1 MSLEVEIRSKLQAEF
16 QPLYLEVVNES
27 DGHNVAPGSETHF
40 KVVIV
45 SDGFEGLRAVARHQ
59 KVYAVLADAL
69 KSGLHALALHT
80 YTSKEWSIRDA
91 SPSSPPCLGGSG
103 A

>member
-1 MSLEVEIRSKLQAEF
+1 MSLEVEIRGKLQAEF

-40 KVVIV
+40 KVVIA

-69 KSGLHALALHT
+69 KGGLHALALHT
-80 YTSKEWSIRDA
+80 YTAQEWSNRTS
-91 SPSSPPCLGGSG
+91 SPSSPPCLGGSS